1 MLRLVCLAWILG
13 IASVGVFQQIGLQN
27 FGLQEVLQPEAE
39 GWIWLIV
46 LFISAL
52 LGFYFWKIK
61 AKNHFILGRMLCV
74 MFACISSFAIAHHY
88 VEKQLTER
96 MQQQISKREKIDGIV
111 YIQTL
116 SEGKLN
122 EQRQQAVLLLPSQN
136 KTLNLLLYPRKNYNK
151 NDEMTSMSFGDQAQY
166 LKLGHYYQVSLDLK
180 PPHSLANLGSFDQER
195 WLLQQNIAGTATV
208 LYQTELT
215 PHEIERRG
223 WAKFVAEQQRLLPRW
238 RLNIEKM
245 RLYYRQQILQNG
257 MENQSRALLL
267 GLLTGDRSG
276 INKETT
282 ELYQMMGIS
291 HLLAISG
298 PHVLIL
304 ATLMTWLSM
313 VILHGFMRKGYFT
326 YLYRYIPKHY
336 VYLPLFVCC
345 VSFYTAF
352 TGFEIPAVRTWF
364 MVLFCSLALL
374 LKVRISPIT
383 LLLLSACMILY
394 WDSFAILSAA
404 FWLSFIASAILMK
417 VYHDIVQY
425 SQRDEHIVFDYADRL
440 KQAIQILWQSQWRIS
455 LALIPVVL
463 WQFQAVSLISV
474 FVNLLAIPFLSL
486 LIVPIDIVAGIVSQI
501 IPSFAQLIW
510 SILAILIDCFHF
522 ILKLILPIAEKLYW
536 VSHLT
541 PFALACLTI
550 AMVIIMLPK
559 GFIAKYWAGLFFI
572 LAYFP
577 QQRAMLN
584 FDVLDV
590 GQGQATVL
598 RTAQHQM
605 LIDTGAGAWQDGQ
618 LSMGD
623 RVIVPFLRKNGIKN
637 LDEILLSHLDFDHSG
652 GTEAV
657 IQHMKVKQLR
667 SNDYDG
673 YKTNFAHVPYIQ
685 CHQGQQWQWDH
696 VKIQI
701 LYPREKQSRKNR
713 NETSCVVL
721 IETEQ
726 YGKQPFR
733 ILVMGDVGWEGE
745 YYLLQDYPNLTADI
759 LVLGHHGS
767 AYSSAYEFL
776 KQVNP
781 QLAIISAGFDNRY
794 GHPAPATLS
803 RLHDLNIAYVNTAEV
818 GAVNIQLKN
827 QQSLWQWS
835 VYRSSRRWLM
845 PSQYHIQLPKSD

>member
-13 IASVGVFQQIGLQN
+13 IASVGIFQQTWLTG
-27 FGLQEVLQPEAE
+27 FHFA
-39 GWIWLIV
+39 IWLLV
-46 LFISAL
+46 LAISSL

-61 AKNHFILGRMLCV
+61 TKNHFIVGRFCCV
-74 MFACISSFAIAHHY
+74 ILASVSSFVLAHQY
-88 VEKQLTER
+88 VENQLTER
-96 MQQQISKREKIDGIV
+96 LQQQISKREKIDGIV
-111 YIQTL
+111 YIQRL

-122 EQRQQAVLLLPSQN
+122 EQRQQAVLLLPLQN
-136 KTLNLLLYPRKNYNK
+136 KTLNLLLYPKKKYNK
-151 NDEMTSMSFGDQAQY
+151 NDEMIGMSFGENAEY

-208 LYQTELT
+208 LYHQ
-215 PHEIERRG
+215 EISINEIQRKG
-223 WAKFVAEQQRLLPRW
+223 WGKFVADQQRFLARW
-238 RLNIEKM
+238 QLNIEKM
-245 RLYYRQQILQNG
+245 RLYYRQQLLQNG

-276 INKETT
+276 INKNTT
-282 ELYQMMGIS
+282 ELYQIMGIS

-304 ATLMTWLSM
+304 ASLMTWLSM
-313 VILHGFMRKGYFT
+313 MILHTLMRKGYFT
-326 YLYRYIPKHY
+326 NLYRTMPKQY
-336 VYLPLFVCC
+336 VYLPLFLVC

-364 MVLFCSLALL
+364 MVVFCGLALL
-374 LKVRISPIT
+374 LQLRVSAFT
-383 LLLLSACMILY
+383 LILLSASLILV
-394 WDSFAILSAA
+394 WDSFAILSPA
-404 FWLSFIASAILMK
+404 FWLSFIASAILIK
-417 VYHDIVQY
+417 VYRDIIQAKH
-425 SQRDEHIVFDYADRL
+425 EHGVVLDYVTRL
-440 KQAIQILWQSQWRIS
+440 KQAIQFLWQSQWRIS

-474 FVNLLAIPFLSL
+474 FVNMLAIPFLSL
-486 LIVPIDIVAGIVSQI
+486 LIVPVDIMAGIIAQI
-501 IPSFAQLIW
+501 FPSLAQLIW
-510 SILAILIDCFHF
+510 SMLAILMDIFHA
-522 ILKLILPIAEKLYW
+522 ILKMILPIANQLYW
-536 VSHLT
+536 ISHLT
-541 PFALACLTI
+541 PFALGCLTI
-550 AMVIIMLPK
+550 AIMIMMLPK
-559 GFIAKYWAGLFFI
+559 GLMAKYWAGLFLV

-584 FDVLDV
+584 FDILDV
-590 GQGQATVL
+590 GQGQATLL
-598 RTAQHQM
+598 RTAKHQM
-605 LIDTGAGAWQDGQ
+605 LIDTGAGAWQNGQ

-623 RVIVPFLRKNGIKN
+623 RVIVPFLRKNGMQN
-637 LDEILLSHLDFDHSG
+637 LDEVLLSHLDFDHSG

-657 IQHMKVKQLR
+657 MQNIKVKQIR

-673 YKTNFAHVPYIQ
+673 YKTNFANVPYIQ
-685 CHQGQQWQWDH
+685 CHQGQNWQWDN

-767 AYSSAYEFL
+767 AYSSAYDFL
-776 KQVNP
+776 QQINP

-794 GHPAPATLS
+794 GHPAPETLA

-818 GAVNIQLKN
+818 GAVNIQLKD
-827 QQSLWQWS
+827 QQSLWRWS
-835 VYRSSRRWLM
+835 AYRSSRRWLM
-845 PSQYHIQLPKSD
+845 PEHYHIQLPKSD